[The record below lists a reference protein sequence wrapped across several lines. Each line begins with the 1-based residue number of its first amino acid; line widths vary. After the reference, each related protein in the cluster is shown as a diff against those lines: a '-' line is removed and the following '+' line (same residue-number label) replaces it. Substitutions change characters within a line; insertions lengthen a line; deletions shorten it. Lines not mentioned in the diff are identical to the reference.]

1 MPPLRLL
8 PSYPSTA
15 ALMIDGDRDFS
26 QMDPARLLPF
36 VCELIP
42 VNPDAV
48 IMSNSEQYLGAKAS
62 DEGNAAVRD

>member
-1 MPPLRLL
+1 
-8 PSYPSTA
+8 
-15 ALMIDGDRDFS
+15 MIDDDRDFS

-48 IMSNSEQYLGAKAS
+48 IMADSEQYPGAKAS
-62 DEGNAAVRD
+62 DESNAAILD